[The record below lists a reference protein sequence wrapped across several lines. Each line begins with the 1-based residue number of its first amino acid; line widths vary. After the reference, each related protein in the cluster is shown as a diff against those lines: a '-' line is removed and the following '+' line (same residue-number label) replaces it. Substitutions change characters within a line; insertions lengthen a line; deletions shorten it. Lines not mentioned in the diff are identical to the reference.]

1 MRAQSKDVLCD
12 IGEDNFDKAFSFLR
26 PGTSRIYKHDSPSYP
41 FIVVIQGNAD
51 LGPRLSEVEV
61 QNALD
66 FCAGLFTPIN
76 TDAANALRKHFE
88 GIDLDAQLL
97 PSSVPEKTFIE
108 DTVTEAKQDAQS
120 ISRPGRKRS
129 GTIDTVRRWLGK
141 VGGTSEQCGDR
152 EPGIHC
158 LSTTPAAP
166 ERSPLLS
173 RRRGTIS
180 SMSSPLQVQVTG
192 QSPFHTLPQRPA
204 TALLDVNAP
213 LLPPLEIQDF
223 ARQASLLPPFEI
235 GSAPPRE
242 EAEAEMRRVLEK
254 INARRVIHREHS
266 GLHSL
271 EEEALGAGYRVRL
284 QRGRLGLVHVEAS
297 E

>member
-1 MRAQSKDVLCD
+1 MRAQSKNVLCD

-26 PGTSRIYKHDSPSYP
+26 PGMSHVSKQTSPSHP
-41 FIVVIQGNAD
+41 LCTVIQGNAD

-76 TDAANALRKHFE
+76 TEAVDALRNYFE
-88 GIDLDAQLL
+88 GINLDAQLP
-97 PSSVPEKTFIE
+97 PSSVPEKTFVE
-108 DTVTEAKQDAQS
+108 VTLTEAKRDEQYV
-120 ISRPGRKRS
+120 SRPGRKRS

-141 VGGTSEQCGDR
+141 VSGTSEQSGEC
-152 EPGIHC
+152 EPGTCRPPI
-158 LSTTPAAP
+158 TPAVP

-173 RRRGTIS
+173 RRRGTTS
-180 SMSSPLQVQVTG
+180 STIPPLQLSG
-192 QSPFHTLPQRPA
+192 QSSVHNLSRRST

-213 LLPPLEIQDF
+213 LLPPIEIQKF

-235 GSAPPRE
+235 GSASLTE
-242 EAEAEMRRVLEK
+242 DAEAEMRRVLEK

-284 QRGRLGLVHVEAS
+284 QRGQLGLVHVEVS